1 MKPKLVHFIFNL
13 GRGGA
18 ETLVVNVCNSL
29 KEYDHTIITLFDVN
43 HFNEEL
49 KDVTYI
55 SMHLKLRD
63 LLFLPLVVRKFKK
76 MILQLQPDIVHAH
89 LLWPVSIARLAL
101 PSNIPLV
108 TTIHGYV
115 SQLVDYKKWYFRW
128 LDRFTFRKRKSTII
142 AVSKGALKE
151 YVDFL
156 GKEPHQQYVLYTFA
170 DTDKFKPGID
180 KVKNATL
187 RLVSVGAL
195 RYQKNQVMLVE
206 MMSQLK
212 DYPITLDIYGRGDL
226 EDVLKKKIAET
237 KAKVEL
243 KGQVSNLERILPEY
257 DAMIMSSH
265 YEGFSIGVL
274 EAMAMQ
280 LPLILSD
287 IPSFREQCGDNAFYF
302 DLNDVNGGS
311 EKILSWMQDQDKA
324 RSNAQACYQLVH
336 AHFTKEQHL
345 KSLSQIYQQSKNG

>member
-18 ETLVVNVCNSL
+18 ETLVVNVCNSM

-43 HFNEEL
+43 HFKEEL
-49 KDVTYI
+49 KNVTYI

-63 LLFLPLVVRKFKK
+63 LLLLPFVLQKFKK
-76 MILQLQPDIVHAH
+76 LIQQIQPDIVHAH

-101 PSNIPLV
+101 PANIPLV

-128 LDRFTFRKRKSTII
+128 LDKYTFRKRKSTVI

-156 GKEPHQQYVLYTFA
+156 GKEPNQKHVLYTFA
-170 DTDKFKPGID
+170 DTDKFKPQGD
-180 KVKNATL
+180 KVKNETL

-195 RYQKNQVMLVE
+195 RYQKNQGMMIE
-206 MMSQLK
+206 MMALLK
-212 DYPITLDIYGRGDL
+212 NHPITLDIYGRGDL
-226 EDVLKKKIAET
+226 EETLKQRIKET
-237 KAKVEL
+237 GAKVAL
-243 KGQVSNLERILPEY
+243 KGQVSNLEKILPQY

-287 IPSFREQCGDNAFYF
+287 IPSFREQCGEHAFYF
-302 DLNDVNGGS
+302 ALNDVKGGADQILKFMEEP
-311 EKILSWMQDQDKA
+311 EKAKN
-324 RSNAQACYQLVH
+324 NALACYQSVFEN
-336 AHFTKEQHL
+336 FTKEQHL
-345 KSLSQIYQQSKNG
+345 KSLSQIYQQAKNG